1 MPADRHVRFQLIVTL
16 SPRAGIRRRYFVR
29 GLGGLV
35 LIARP
40 PG

>member
-16 SPRAGIRRRYFVR
+16 SPRAGIRRRYFFPD
-29 GLGGLV
+29 LAGLV
-35 LIARP
+35 LIARQ